1 MDIRMTAQQT
11 FRNTVIVV
19 VTLALAYAIT
29 QSIGILIVLLIAIII
44 ASAIRPAVLF
54 LKNHHVPEGLA
65 ILLVYALL
73 AFALFL
79 LGAVVLPPAM
89 TQLVGYVSDNDALAT
104 KIIDAQTQIHDA
116 IKDSTGTDLTLLDP
130 ALIKSSPD

>member
-19 VTLALAYAIT
+19 VTLALAYAVT

-54 LKNHHVPEGLA
+54 LKAHYVPEGLA

-73 AFALFL
+73 ALALFL

-89 TQLVGYVSDNDALAT
+89 T
-104 KIIDAQTQIHDA
+104 
-116 IKDSTGTDLTLLDP
+116 
-130 ALIKSSPD
+130 